1 MTDLSNLMKFISLFP
16 SEAKYFS
23 ADRIAINVPR
33 QRQPILLTTPIWLVC
48 FLSPFAVY
56 REMSWRSRDR
66 GTAAVHESP
75 SAEVFGG
82 SFYFMASK
90 VFGTGRKNE
99 ECLGCRW

>member
-1 MTDLSNLMKFISLFP
+1 MTDLSNLMEFISLFLF
-16 SEAKYFS
+16 EANRFS
-23 ADRIAINVPR
+23 ADRICRIRISPTSVISSHNVH
-33 QRQPILLTTPIWLVC
+33 LACL
-48 FLSPFAVY
+48 FLSPIAV
-56 REMSWRSRDR
+56 WRGS
-66 GTAAVHESP
+66 AALHESR